1 MEIKQEER
9 HHAGSFY
16 LDDNGNRIGE
26 MRYIIKGGVMNIYHT
41 EVNHDL
47 GGHKLGFQLV
57 ETGVK
62 FARENHLKIL
72 PTCSFAKSVFDRTP
86 EFQDVLWRE
95 KKVKG

>member
-16 LDDNGNRIGE
+16 LDDNGTRMGE
-26 MRYIIKGGVMNIYHT
+26 MRYIVKDGVMNIYHT
-41 EVNHDL
+41 EVNPNIGSHNW
-47 GGHKLGFQLV
+47 GFKLV

-72 PTCSFAKSVFDRTP
+72 PTCTFAKSVFDRT
-86 EFQDVLWRE
+86 EAFQDVLVDE
-95 KKVKG
+95 A

>member
-16 LDDNGNRIGE
+16 LDDDGNRMGE
-26 MRYIIKGGVMNIYHT
+26 MRYIIKDGVMNIYHT
-41 EVNHDL
+41 EVNPNIGSHNW
-47 GGHKLGFQLV
+47 GFKLV

-72 PTCSFAKSVFDRTP
+72 PTCTFARSVFDRTP
-86 EFQDVLWRE
+86 EFGDVLFE
-95 KKVKG
+95 ESQ